1 MLVIDKA
8 TQKILGTCDAQ
19 VTGNSFIVKDPPKQ
33 DVVFP
38 LVNMSWGDSPASIQT
53 VPAIQADNLNQAQ
66 TYLPN
71 FIEYVKPNMA

>member
-19 VTGNSFIVKDPPKQ
+19 VTGKAFIVVRTPQP
-33 DVVFP
+33 DVIFP
-38 LVNMSWGDSPASIQT
+38 LVYISWGETPAVIQT
-53 VPAIQADNLNQAQ
+53 VPALQADNLNQAQ